1 MIEMKLVEEAETD
14 QIEKLVVGAAI
25 LCENKCLCVQRAEG
39 DFMGGLVELPS
50 GGVDKNES
58 LQVALL
64 REVQEET
71 GIVSPSSQELTYLD
85 SFDYTSGSGKKA
97 RQFNF
102 VVNLETQPEVILNPE
117 EHSQYFWLSEQ
128 DLNNSAHNI
137 SEKTKKIIKSSF
149 DSEGK

>member
-1 MIEMKLVEEAETD
+1 M
-14 QIEKLVVGAAI
+14 
-25 LCENKCLCVQRAEG
+25 
-39 DFMGGLVELPS
+39 
-50 GGVDKNES
+50 
-58 LQVALL
+58 ALL